1 MMAEMMKIIEQSGL
15 VNQPPTL
22 DGAKEQKTESGQF
35 DKWTVPKQ
43 KNNYAN
49 VCLKIIV
56 VTKKNVYFYMFIELK
71 NSFKIFISQFFM
83 FKHTAIIYLFIFQY
97 DV

>member
-1 MMAEMMKIIEQSGL
+1 MKIIEQSGF

-22 DGAKEQKTESGQF
+22 EGAKEQKTESGQF

-49 VCLKIIV
+49 VCLIIV
-56 VTKKNVYFYMFIELK
+56 VVMK
-71 NSFKIFISQFFM
+71 
-83 FKHTAIIYLFIFQY
+83 
-97 DV
+97 

>member
-49 VCLKIIV
+49 VRLKIVV
-56 VTKKNVYFYMFIELK
+56 VTTKNVYFYMFIELK
-71 NSFKIFISQFFM
+71 NSFKNFISQFSM
-83 FKHTAIIYLFIFQY
+83 F
-97 DV
+97 